1 MVRMDP
7 VYANLLWQ
15 SSEDAGSVHAPQ
27 DHTSCPQSTC
37 WVENTAP
44 LDHSLIFEN
53 GSCLP

>member
-27 DHTSCPQSTC
+27 DHTSCPQSTG